1 MALYPV
7 PCTQVIEWPESDFRA
22 DYARLGELRD
32 ALPGLPFL
40 ALSATP
46 TPSMWGRIRQTLRI
60 SQDALVSRGS
70 IYRPNLVLNVK
81 VKAEPGKPGGA
92 LLEELQPLADDLAR
106 EASSPSGAKP
116 TIIYT
121 HRIASVE
128 DIRSKLEALLAAAQH
143 GAPPAQAVCVGSYHG
158 GEQLQERHRGSLSP
172 SDWRKRKV
180 GHEESQL
187 AERERTQLE
196 FIQGRIHVVVA
207 NEAFGMG
214 IDHQRIRRVV
224 EIGSPKL
231 LEQLL
236 NHFGRA
242 GRDGGESICTFICK
256 PQDFNIHESYI
267 HHDSQAGKLTAAA
280 QQRQLG
286 SLRQLR
292 ALSEN
297 VSTCR
302 WRFLLSH
309 WEEDDV
315 LADKD
320 WRCGK
325 CDNCVRLARHGGTP
339 EMENFD
345 DVALLLLVMLRSAI
359 DSTGHRSVRWSDM
372 LEGLKR
378 RGGATELSKLKEQVD
393 ELWGRGRWTQPR
405 LRHMLSVLSELLP
418 LPLVHRR

>member
-1 MALYPV
+1 MEDVRSKL
-7 PCTQVIEWPESDFRA
+7 E
-22 DYARLGELRD
+22 
-32 ALPGLPFL
+32 ALPYLPTYL
-40 ALSATP
+40 PTCLPICLPTYLPTYLSAYLP
-46 TPSMWGRIRQTLRI
+46 T
-60 SQDALVSRGS
+60 
-70 IYRPNLVLNVK
+70 Y
-81 VKAEPGKPGGA
+81 
-92 LLEELQPLADDLAR
+92 LLTQ
-106 EASSPSGAKP
+106 
-116 TIIYT
+116 
-121 HRIASVE
+121 VE

-286 SLRQLR
+286 SLTYLLTYVRTYLLTYLQASSR
-292 ALSEN
+292 PQRSSGNSARF
-297 VSTCR
+297 VSY
-302 WRFLLSH
+302 
-309 WEEDDV
+309 
-315 LADKD
+315 A
-320 WRCGK
+320 RC
-325 CDNCVRLARHGGTP
+325 
-339 EMENFD
+339 
-345 DVALLLLVMLRSAI
+345 
-359 DSTGHRSVRWSDM
+359 
-372 LEGLKR
+372 
-378 RGGATELSKLKEQVD
+378 
-393 ELWGRGRWTQPR
+393 PR
-405 LRHMLSVLSELLP
+405 M
-418 LPLVHRR
+418 